1 MTPPGEN
8 CQVRAIHGIDPDSVM
23 HSTQLHAPD
32 PHHRVRMVQTPQE
45 LVVEPDAFRITRE
58 PLLLVSELRAAL
70 AVCLF
75 DDTQAV
81 GGLLHLRYV
90 ATSGSQPVDLTD
102 NTLSSDLLLMDR
114 FCKELRSAG
123 ARKQS
128 WRVSIFG
135 HTPQQPAMEG
145 PAATVI
151 DLAKAYFSDARLPV
165 ECKEFRREL
174 GVVVRMDARE
184 GRIWVNGTPGTAATR
199 LAAPA

>member
-1 MTPPGEN
+1 MVSTPP
-8 CQVRAIHGIDPDSVM
+8 
-23 HSTQLHAPD
+23 
-32 PHHRVRMVQTPQE
+32 E
-45 LVVEPDAFRITRE
+45 LVVQPDAFRVTRE

-81 GGLLHLRYV
+81 GGLLQLRYV

-184 GRIWVNGTPGTAATR
+184 GRIWVNGTPGTATTR
-199 LAAPA
+199 LAAPERG

>member
-1 MTPPGEN
+1 M
-8 CQVRAIHGIDPDSVM
+8 SVPM
-23 HSTQLHAPD
+23 EIL
-32 PHHRVRMVQTPQE
+32 VQA
-45 LVVEPDAFRITRE
+45 DAFHVSRDAS
-58 PLLLVSELRAAL
+58 LLVAELSAAL
-70 AVCLF
+70 AVCVY

-90 ATSGSQPVDLTD
+90 ATSNNQPIDLTD

-135 HTPQQPAMEG
+135 HTPEEMSGIAG

-151 DLAKAYFSDARLPV
+151 
-165 ECKEFRREL
+165 
-174 GVVVRMDARE
+174 
-184 GRIWVNGTPGTAATR
+184 
-199 LAAPA
+199 